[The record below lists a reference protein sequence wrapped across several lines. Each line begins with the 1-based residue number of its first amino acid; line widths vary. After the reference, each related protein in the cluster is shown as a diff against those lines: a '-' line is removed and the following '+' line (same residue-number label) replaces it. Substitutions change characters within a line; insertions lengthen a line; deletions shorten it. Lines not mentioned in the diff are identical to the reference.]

1 MNAQLTNAPPSAVS
15 ANGDADAFTSVTIW
29 TGNDYFLQVHFGHF
43 DTWEEAEDFASY
55 GELRLEERSNA
66 LFLIGPQGA
75 SFITDQAM
83 TIYRNYG
90 SEFTGGSTY
99 DLTFDDLIEVAH
111 VETMRLCAIG
121 SQPVRR
127 GRPVVAVHM
136 EPIAFQPVSASND
149 SAE

>member
-1 MNAQLTNAPPSAVS
+1 MNAQVTNVPPAV
-15 ANGDADAFTSVTIW
+15 AQAADAQAFTSVTIW

-66 LFLIGPQGA
+66 LFLIHSKGQ
-75 SFITDQAM
+75 SFIADQAM

-99 DLTFDDLIEVAH
+99 DMTFDDLIEVAE

-121 SQPVRR
+121 SQPVQR
-127 GRPVVAVHM
+127 GRPVVASHM
-136 EPIAFQPVSASND
+136 EPMEFQHVSAAND
-149 SAE
+149 